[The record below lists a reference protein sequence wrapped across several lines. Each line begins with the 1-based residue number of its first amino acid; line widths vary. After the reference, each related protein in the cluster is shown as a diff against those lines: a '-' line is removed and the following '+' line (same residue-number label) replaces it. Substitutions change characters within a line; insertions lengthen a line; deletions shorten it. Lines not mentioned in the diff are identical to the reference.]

1 MTVKVKPTVTINNAV
16 KQIEKRMVAV
26 GKERDK
32 LDDLIGELEH
42 LKETCREAYD
52 DLQRA
57 RDALSELV

>member
-1 MTVKVKPTVTINNAV
+1 MTYKVKPTVTINNAI
-16 KQIEKRMVAV
+16 KQIDKRMVAV

-42 LKETCREAYD
+42 LKDNCRTAYD
-52 DLQRA
+52 DLQHA

>member
-1 MTVKVKPTVTINNAV
+1 MSKTFEDAIKEIDLRKAAV
-16 KQIEKRMVAV
+16 AA
-26 GKERDK
+26 ERDK

-42 LKETCREAYD
+42 LRANCDTAYD